1 MTYPLY
7 LRTLAWMMGD
17 DDLVKIIDGEPAD
30 LPNLTGQEL
39 ARALGLKADKPEDID
54 WTEFANA
61 CLNAQFN
68 PLVIALPEKQRLQ
81 VLRTAADLL
90 SHIW

>member
-1 MTYPLY
+1 MDKQNIRALA
-7 LRTLAWMMGD
+7 LRIGD
-17 DDLVKIIDGEPAD
+17 SDLVKIIDGEPTD

-61 CLNAQFN
+61 CLNAQSN

-90 SHIW
+90 SQIW

>member
-7 LRTLAWMMGD
+7 MRTLAWMIGD
-17 DDLVKIIDGEPAD
+17 SDLAKIIDGKPAD

-61 CLNAQFN
+61 CLNAQSN
-68 PLVIALPEKQRLQ
+68 SLVTILPEKQRLQ
-81 VLRTAADLL
+81 VLRTAADML
-90 SHIW
+90 SDIW